1 MHFQADGLAHR
12 FDDNPVAHLAH
23 HAREWLRR
31 RARYQRRYR
40 VTVEGWLFLLG
51 MALIGFAAWHSGTN
65 LLYLMFAMLIAFFLV
80 QGLLVWLCLAGID
93 VHRRVPLHPHAGER
107 VRVCLDVANRKRLL
121 GSYGLRVVDRLADG
135 HGNRKALG
143 MAYVQRVARQ
153 ATVNA
158 DYEVTFP
165 LRGVY
170 ALGRTEVVTRF
181 PFGLVERGL
190 ILRRPAEILVFPQL
204 ADLADAAAD
213 ITMDMGENLANRKGS
228 GTDLYGL
235 REYAEGEHARRI
247 HWKSTAKSLRL
258 MVMEFEREEHRK
270 ATIVLRNLVSG
281 TDGNRPEVRRAFELA
296 IVFAAS
302 LARLFVER
310 GQEVGLTTS
319 RGTIPAAGGQRQ
331 LIRICAALAHL
342 ELDTSASTW
351 PAENETRSAVFEV
364 LFRDAYSGEGS
375 LGGERFDVRGWRLV
389 GGRLER
395 AHPAAAAPRGDA
407 AA

>member
-1 MHFQADGLAHR
+1 
-12 FDDNPVAHLAH
+12 VAQLAH
-23 HAREWLRR
+23 HVRTTLRR
-31 RARYQRRYR
+31 SRRQRRYR
-40 VTVEGWLFLLG
+40 VALEGWLFLLG
-51 MALIGFAAWHSGTN
+51 MMLIGFAAWHSGTN

-80 QGLLVWLCLAGID
+80 QGLLVWLCLLGID
-93 VHRRVPLHPHAGER
+93 VHRRVPVHPHAGEK
-107 VRVCLDVANRKRLL
+107 VVVHLDVANRKRLL

-153 ATVNA
+153 GTVNA
-158 DYEVTFP
+158 NYEVTFP

-170 ALGRTEVVTRF
+170 SLSQTEIITRF

-204 ADLADAAAD
+204 ADIAEAAAE
-213 ITMDMGENLANRKGS
+213 ITLDMGENLANRKGS

-270 ATIVLRNLVSG
+270 ATIVLRNLVSAA
-281 TDGNRPEVRRAFELA
+281 DANNPAVRRDFELG

-302 LARLFVER
+302 LARLFVAR

-319 RGTIPAAGGQRQ
+319 RGSVPAAGGQRQ
-331 LIRICAALAHL
+331 LARIYAALAHL
-342 ELDTSASTW
+342 ELDASASTW
-351 PAENETRSAVFEV
+351 PAENEGRTAVFEV
-364 LFRDAYSGEGS
+364 LFRNPYVGEGD
-375 LGGERFDVRGWRLV
+375 LGGERFDVRGWRLA
-389 GGRLER
+389 GGRLEQVQ
-395 AHPAAAAPRGDA
+395 PPTTTRGDA